1 MFASTWIY
9 LSKFSKVI
17 RPMQRKVCQVT
28 LFFCNMIYWIV
39 RGKLTWIKSLRLQK
53 TGEFSWE
60 WKEEMKILHIV
71 TFITYFN
78 SGWGTCYFTGL
89 IQIRHSLGL
98 LVVQKDDNPLVIAQ
112 TPWVCLVHCF
122 EMKYYYWPMKD
133 NQLFEDCSTCEFACK
148 LHLSHIHIYLYNYL
162 SLKFRAVF
170 WPLSVPFPLQPCS
183 TWIEHF
189 PIFVQLEIFSEL
201 PWFTLFLFFLSDPNT
216 INIYP

>member
-39 RGKLTWIKSLRLQK
+39 LGKLTWIKRLRLQK
-53 TGEFSWE
+53 SSEFPWE
-60 WKEEMKILHIV
+60 WKGEMTILHIV
-71 TFITYFN
+71 TFITHFN

-112 TPWVCLVHCF
+112 TLWVCLEHCKWS
-122 EMKYYYWPMKD
+122 MIIDQWRTTNALY
-133 NQLFEDCSTCEFACK
+133 
-148 LHLSHIHIYLYNYL
+148 IYLHNYSFQH
-162 SLKFRAVF
+162 SLKFRDVF
-170 WPLSVPFPLQPCS
+170 WPLSVPFLLHSQAGS
-183 TWIEHF
+183 TSRVPHQWYIS
-189 PIFVQLEIFSEL
+189 P
-201 PWFTLFLFFLSDPNT
+201 FLCNLTFYQNCPDSRFFFFFLSDPNT
-216 INIYP
+216 INISP

>member
-39 RGKLTWIKSLRLQK
+39 LGKLTWIKRLRLQK
-53 TGEFSWE
+53 TGEFSCE
-60 WKEEMKILHIV
+60 KKEEMAILHIV
-71 TFITYFN
+71 TFTTHFN

-112 TPWVCLVHCF
+112 TLWVCLEHCS
-122 EMKYYYWPMKD
+122 EVKYDYWPMKD
-133 NQLFEDCSTCEFACK
+133 NQSMHCTYICTTTLSNIHWNSETCFDRSQSLSYFIVK
-148 LHLSHIHIYLYNYL
+148 LVRL
-162 SLKFRAVF
+162 AVF
-170 WPLSVPFPLQPCS
+170 YTNGTFP
-183 TWIEHF
+183 HF
-189 PIFVQLEIFSEL
+189 CAIWYLIRIKP
-201 PWFTLFLFFLSDPNT
+201 
-216 INIYP
+216 

>member
-39 RGKLTWIKSLRLQK
+39 LGKLTWIKRLRLQK
-53 TGEFSWE
+53 TGEFSCE
-60 WKEEMKILHIV
+60 KKEEMAILHIV
-71 TFITYFN
+71 TFITHFN

-112 TPWVCLVHCF
+112 TLWVCLELRSELWLLTNEGHPMHCTYICTTTLSYIHWNS
-122 EMKYYYWPMKD
+122 E
-133 NQLFEDCSTCEFACK
+133 TCFDRSQSLSYFIVK
-148 LHLSHIHIYLYNYL
+148 LARL
-162 SLKFRAVF
+162 AVF
-170 WPLSVPFPLQPCS
+170 HTNGTFP
-183 TWIEHF
+183 HF
-189 PIFVQLEIFSEL
+189 CAIWHFIRTRPK
-201 PWFTLFLFFLSDPNT
+201 PAYDR
-216 INIYP
+216 

>member
-39 RGKLTWIKSLRLQK
+39 RGKLTWIKRLRLQK
-53 TGEFSWE
+53 TGEFSCE
-60 WKEEMKILHIV
+60 KKEEMAILHIV
-71 TFITYFN
+71 TFTTHFN

-112 TPWVCLVHCF
+112 TLWVCLVHCL
-122 EMKYYYWPMKD
+122 EVKYDYWPMKD
-133 NQLFEDCSTCEFACK
+133 IQCIVHIFAQLLFPTFIEIPRRVLTA
-148 LHLSHIHIYLYNYL
+148 LS
-162 SLKFRAVF
+162 
-170 WPLSVPFPLQPCS
+170 PFPTS
-183 TWIEHF
+183 
-189 PIFVQLEIFSEL
+189 
-201 PWFTLFLFFLSDPNT
+201 
-216 INIYP
+216 